1 MQQVICP
8 QCQAMNQQDWAFCGN
23 CGNPLGQPAPGPGG
37 RESLQQSASLSD
49 YGPGTPVM
57 SGPPR
62 AADPPGVP
70 HYGYDPGAQAGWS
83 APGAQDGWSAPG
95 AQDGRYPPGAQSGW
109 SGPGTPAGWSG
120 PGTPAPVQQFS
131 LDLRRL
137 NRVDQTVGGASL
149 VVLLS
154 VFLPWFGVDGIG
166 VSGMTAHGY
175 LALVA
180 ILAVVLVAYLVLRS
194 GWDEFPLNLP
204 IAHAQIL
211 LIGTTLQLLLVLIGF
226 VSVPYSLNWEIGAYL
241 ALIAS
246 AVAAGPLVVPAIR
259 AWQGGR

>member
-1 MQQVICP
+1 
-8 QCQAMNQQDWAFCGN
+8 MNQQDWAFCGN
-23 CGNPLGQPAPGPGG
+23 CGTPLGQPAPGPGG
-37 RESLQQSASLSD
+37 RESLPQSASLSD
-49 YGPGTPVM
+49 SGSGTPVM
-57 SGPPR
+57 SGLPR
-62 AADPPGVP
+62 SPDAPGVP
-70 HYGYDPGAQAGWS
+70 HYGHGPGA
-83 APGAQDGWSAPG
+83 
-95 AQDGRYPPGAQSGW
+95 
-109 SGPGTPAGWSG
+109 PAGWSG
-120 PGTPAPVQQFS
+120 PGTPAPAQQFR

-154 VFLPWFGVDGIG
+154 VFLPWFGVDGIN
-166 VSGMTAHGY
+166 VSGTTAHGY

-204 IAHAQIL
+204 IAHAPLL
-211 LIGTTLQLLLVLIGF
+211 LIGTSLQLLLVLIGF
-226 VSVPYSLNWEIGAYL
+226 ADVPVSGLSWEIGAYM

-259 AWQGGR
+259 AWQGAR